1 MDNQLAKHCTEDCRM
16 VEGAEAYTVV
26 IILAIV
32 QVYTDSHNTM
42 ATTVYRFSSLNQ
54 PANLCIGFSNF
65 KVVVV
70 R

>member
-1 MDNQLAKHCTEDCRM
+1 M
-16 VEGAEAYTVV
+16 VEGAEVYTVV